1 VPTHTV
7 SGCDWSI
14 VTAPIDWEYLSKT
27 GLNVTPPS
35 IDFQTPPP
43 AAPT

>member
-1 VPTHTV
+1 MAM
-7 SGCDWSI
+7 
-14 VTAPIDWEYLSKT
+14 APIDWQYLSNT
-27 GLNVTPPS
+27 GWNVVPAS